1 MAVLG
6 VVQFL
11 LGAFGVFSEGEPF
24 AFVMLAFG
32 ILFVCFALWRL
43 QEARIDALRELLRS
57 IESRSR

>member
-6 VVQFL
+6 ATQIL

-32 ILFVCFALWRL
+32 ILFVCFSLWRL
-43 QEARIDALRELLRS
+43 QEARIDALHKLLRS
-57 IESRSR
+57 IESGRR